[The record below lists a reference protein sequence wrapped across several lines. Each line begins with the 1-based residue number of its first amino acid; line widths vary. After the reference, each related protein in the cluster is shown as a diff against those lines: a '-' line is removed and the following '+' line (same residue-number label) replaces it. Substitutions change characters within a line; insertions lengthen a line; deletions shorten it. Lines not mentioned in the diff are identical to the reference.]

1 MERNNMSEY
10 LSNEFEIVDCN
21 DFRRNN
27 TVLIKNYGLIKDK
40 EGAINGKPKYVRIL
54 IRRKIK

>member
-1 MERNNMSEY
+1 MEEKFTTDYS
-10 LSNEFEIVDCN
+10 SNEFEIVDCN
-21 DFRRNN
+21 DYRRNN
-27 TVLIKNYGLIKDK
+27 TVPIKNYGLIKDK